1 MKKFKS
7 FSPKVDSKRRL
18 VLTRIYTGVNG
29 SNSFCYQIN
38 RITKSGLVDKKFKT
52 LFSYGTDDFDSVSN
66 FYHSSTGEEIK
77 VFKKPFKSV
86 FGIKEKI
93 NPVTV
98 WETFQENSEN

>member
-29 SNSFCYQIN
+29 SNSFCYLIN
-38 RITKSGLVDKKFKT
+38 RITKQGSVDKRYKT
-52 LFSYGTDDFDSVSN
+52 LFSYGTDDFDSVSE
-66 FYHSSTGEEIK
+66 FLHSGTGEVVR

-86 FGIKEKI
+86 FGVRDKN
-93 NPVTV
+93 NPALV
-98 WETFQENSEN
+98 WEIAEK

>member
-29 SNSFCYQIN
+29 SNSFCYLIN
-38 RITKSGLVDKKFKT
+38 RINKQGNVDKRFKP
-52 LFSYGTDDFDSVSN
+52 LFSYGTEDFDSVSE
-66 FYHSSTGEEIK
+66 FQHSGTGEVVK

-86 FGIKEKI
+86 FGVKDKN
-93 NPVTV
+93 NPIVV
-98 WETFQENSEN
+98 WEKLEENS

>member
-29 SNSFCYQIN
+29 SNSFCYLIN
-38 RITKSGLVDKKFKT
+38 RITKQGTVDKRYKT
-52 LFSYGTDDFDSVSN
+52 LFSYGSDDFDSVSQ
-66 FYHSSTGEEIK
+66 FYHSGTGEEVK

-86 FGIKEKI
+86 FGVKYKS
-93 NPVTV
+93 NPKDV
-98 WETFQENSEN
+98 WETENS